1 MSLNAERQVV
11 AACLGHPRAL
21 LAVRDWLTPEHFGDG
36 ELGALYRVI
45 LGASPEQI
53 DPVTLGLLSEESGIG
68 WGGSAVI
75 ELAGEC
81 LSPGSVA
88 AHAELVVEAG
98 RLRMLAEVARR
109 IERDATSARESAENI
124 AGRAQVALNG
134 LCASA
139 SRSGPV
145 SAKEG
150 LREWHREF
158 MDRASAGL
166 AVTGLVTPWA
176 EVNAITKGL
185 QPGRFYVIAG
195 RPGMGKSVF
204 GENLA
209 TFNGLE
215 GGHPLVFS
223 LEMSRAEW
231 WQRAIAQ
238 RGRVDHDYLQSPA
251 GAFDDGDLYASR
263 VAAVVP
269 SLMGTSVEIDETPSL
284 TLQQI
289 EARAERVHMR
299 RAVSM
304 VVVDHIHIMGRPRKN
319 DVSELGEISAG
330 LKRLAKRLKVP
341 VIGLAQL
348 NRANTDRPNKR
359 PTMADLRGSGDI
371 EQDADV
377 ILLAHRA
384 DYYRQQ
390 GEPRDHLLE
399 LIVAKNR
406 AGKSGMTI
414 NLRERFDQMR
424 ADDWDGVLP
433 ERDLPKMGGKKMGR
447 AS

>member
-1 MSLNAERQVV
+1 MSSARAEREVVGACITSPERLAQVR
-11 AACLGHPRAL
+11 GWL
-21 LAVRDWLTPEHFGDG
+21 LPEHFEDKW
-36 ELGALYRVI
+36 LGTLYGHALS
-45 LGASPEQI
+45 LKPDQI
-53 DPVTLGLLSEESGIG
+53 DPVTIAETAAAVGFDPSE
-68 WGGSAVI
+68 VI
-75 ELAGEC
+75 ELSAGAYFF
-81 LSPGSVA
+81 GSTA
-88 AHAELVVEAG
+88 CHAELIVAAAKCRDLREIGQQLGDVAYSQGAEA
-98 RLRMLAEVARR
+98 A
-109 IERDATSARESAENI
+109 ATWAQAKINAVCVSSS
-124 AGRAQVALNG
+124 RA
-134 LCASA
+134 
-139 SRSGPV
+139 GPV

-158 MDRASAGL
+158 MQRASAGME
-166 AVTGLVTPWA
+166 VTGLVTPWA

-209 TFNGLE
+209 TFNGLQ

-238 RGRVDHDYLQSPA
+238 LGRVDHEYLQSPA
-251 GAFDDGDLYASR
+251 GVFEDADLYADR

-269 SLMGTSVEIDETPSL
+269 RLTETSVEIDEEPSL

-289 EARAERVHMR
+289 EARAERAHMR
-299 RAVSM
+299 RALSM

-330 LKRLAKRLKVP
+330 LKRLAKRLHVP
-341 VIGLAQL
+341 VVGLAQL
-348 NRANTDRPNKR
+348 NRANTDRTNKR

-377 ILLAHRA
+377 ILLAHRE

-399 LIVAKNR
+399 LIVAKQR
-406 AGKSGMTI
+406 GGKSGMTI

-424 ADDWDGVLP
+424 ADDWDGMLP
-433 ERDLPKMGGKKMGR
+433 EREAPKVGGKKLAR
-447 AS
+447 AA